1 MERDGSIFDLVDK
14 NGITASSSVSIW
26 NGNGPDLTLDDNED
40 TLFHSNQYSNGGYGD
55 VYFKFEESKVINKI
69 EFLTRHPSANNGRID
84 QYEILYKNSN
94 FDADWISIYQ
104 SEITE
109 EKGWKNASF
118 QDVLVSEVCI
128 RVHRSY
134 GNWIVMND
142 IKFYSNAVVE
152 DDLKTI
158 FESLDC
164 QAVKSQVRLKN
175 ITELKNRYQDNL
187 EMVNLLEV
195 GKYLWLNN
203 NQVTRKKVKLL
214 ASNQNREEYFNTLK
228 IKSSLPIKTAEIAFK
243 SKKEYLIISNENIN
257 LYIVESFEKLR
268 DKKIEIKKGLNS
280 IYLKEDTTEVFL
292 VDDITKNIE
301 MTIFNADEIKNY
313 SIGKV
318 NYKEFIKENTNIL
331 GLVEGKNFICQL
343 NREEI
348 KDSYNEFDFLQGV
361 ENLDAILNYIYFLLN
376 RNEYYH
382 VSPFKRVLIQGINN
396 NLVEQKS
403 TQDGSYTTFGGMSR
417 LMFNKSIEELAN
429 PNFCRVI
436 AKDFIGEVDTN
447 IELQE
452 LLTFLLTKELEFRYS
467 RVMIIPEDIQKA
479 LWIKLRLFFNSD
491 RFLPNIYKKIQET
504 DLSGIQNQLEK
515 VILWVVEILQRDV
528 SKYFVENGYEISS
541 EILSKCNEYPELAID
556 LNEVNFSNYKELI
569 EEEISIINENYKRS
583 IEGNI

>member
-69 EFLTRHPSANNGRID
+69 EFLTRHPSSNNGRVE

-94 FDADWISIYQ
+94 FNADWISIYQ
-104 SEITE
+104 SEVTE
-109 EKGWKNASF
+109 EKGWKIAEF
-118 QDVLVSEVCI
+118 QDVLVSEICI

-134 GNWIVMND
+134 GNWIVIND
-142 IKFYSNAVVE
+142 IKFYSNIAVE
-152 DDLKTI
+152 NELKTI

-164 QAVKSQVRLKN
+164 MVVKSQARLKN
-175 ITELKNRYQDNL
+175 ITELKNKYQSNL
-187 EMVNLLEV
+187 EMINLLEI

-203 NQVTRKKVKLL
+203 NQVTRKKIKVV
-214 ASNQNREEYFNTLK
+214 ASNQSRDEYFNTLK
-228 IKSSLPIKTAEIAFK
+228 IKKSLPIRTAEIAFK
-243 SKKEYLIISNENIN
+243 SKKEYLILSNKDID
-257 LYIVESFEKLR
+257 LYIVKSFENLK

-280 IYLKEDTTEVFL
+280 IYLKENAAEVFL
-292 VDDITKNIE
+292 VDDIVKNIE
-301 MTIFNADEIKNY
+301 MIVFNADEIKNY
-313 SIGKV
+313 SIGKS
-318 NYKEFIKENTNIL
+318 NYKEFIKESENIL

-348 KDSYNEFDFLQGV
+348 KNSYNEFDFLQGI
-361 ENLDAILNYIYFLLN
+361 ENLDTILNYIYFLLN

-382 VSPFKRVLIQGINN
+382 ISPFKRVLTQGINN
-396 NLVEQKS
+396 NMVEQKT
-403 TQDGSYTTFGGMSR
+403 TQDGSYTTFGGISR

-436 AKDFIGEVDTN
+436 AKDFIGGIDANT
-447 IELQE
+447 ELQE
-452 LLTFLLTKELEFRYS
+452 LLIFLLTKELEFRYS
-467 RVMIIPEDIQKA
+467 RVMIIPQDVQKS

-491 RFLPNIYKKIQET
+491 RFLPNIYKKFQAN
-504 DLSGIQNQLEK
+504 DLNGVQNQLEK
-515 VILWVVEILQRDV
+515 VILWVVEILQRDI
-528 SKYFVENGYEISS
+528 SKYFIENGYEISN

-556 LNEVNFSNYKELI
+556 LNRVDFSNYKELI
-569 EEEISIINENYKRS
+569 EEEISIINENYKRNV
-583 IEGNI
+583 ERNI